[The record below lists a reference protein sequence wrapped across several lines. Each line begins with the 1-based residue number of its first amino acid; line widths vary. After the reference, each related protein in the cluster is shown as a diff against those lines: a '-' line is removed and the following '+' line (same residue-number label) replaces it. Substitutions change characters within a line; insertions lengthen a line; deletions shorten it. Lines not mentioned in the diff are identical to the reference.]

1 MFGRHIPMASN
12 NLMVTP
18 IIRLAGTMSKIS
30 ISEEFSSDDFHING
44 LPNSEWI
51 QQEIAKGRRIR
62 AIFVP

>member
-1 MFGRHIPMASN
+1 MASN
-12 NLMVTP
+12 NPMDTP
-18 IIRLAGTMSKIS
+18 IIRLAGTISKIS
-30 ISEEFSSDDFHING
+30 ISEEFFSDDFHING